1 MRRFALPAL
10 VAGLALTSVGAAA
23 QSMPGQLAAPP
34 VPNGAPLAAT
44 PRLTI
49 AQLRQR
55 YGDAQS
61 RYITIRGVEVHYKDE
76 GRGPVLVLIHGSQS
90 SLRTWDVETALLK
103 GRYRV
108 IRFDIP
114 GYGLSGRIS
123 DEVAA
128 KVQPTDIAEDL
139 LEHLKV
145 RRATVVGVSSG
156 GTMAMF
162 LAAKRPELVERLILS
177 NTPSD
182 PVKYDHLVE
191 PPAFIEAQARA
202 KQLGGFQDQDFWN
215 QYLWYF
221 SGDPARYTP
230 RLRREYYDFNRRT
243 PEKHPI
249 ALVARIG
256 DGKQAAIEMAKIR
269 CPVFLIWGT
278 ADPLL
283 PEAAAD
289 ALTRYLANAR
299 ISRVLM
305 PDVGHYPPV
314 EVPERFARLM
324 AVYIE
329 VVTPRLKPNDQ
340 PAN

>member
-1 MRRFALPAL
+1 MTRFARLAWL
-10 VAGLALTSVGAAA
+10 AGLALTPVATAA
-23 QSMPGQLAAPP
+23 QPAP
-34 VPNGAPLAAT
+34 VASAVAPAIDPAAT

-49 AQLRQR
+49 AELRQR

-61 RYITIRGVEVHYKDE
+61 RYATIRGVEVHYKDE
-76 GRGPVLVLIHGSQS
+76 GRGPVLLMIHGSQS
-90 SLRTWDVETALLK
+90 SLRTWDRETALLK
-103 GRYRV
+103 RRYRI

-128 KVQPTDIAEDL
+128 SVQPTDIAEGL
-139 LEHLKV
+139 LERLHV
-145 RRATVVGVSSG
+145 TRATVVGVSSG
-156 GTMAMF
+156 GTMGMY

-191 PPAFIEAQARA
+191 PPAFKAAQERARRM
-202 KQLGGFQDQDFWN
+202 GGYQDQDFWN

-221 SGDPARYTP
+221 SGDPARYSE

-243 PEKHPI
+243 PEKYPI

-256 DGKQAAIEMAKIR
+256 DGRQAAVEMAKIR

-283 PEAAAD
+283 PESAVD
-289 ALTRYLANAR
+289 AITRYLANAR
-299 ISRVLM
+299 ISRVLLS
-305 PDVGHYPPV
+305 DVGHYPPV
-314 EVPERFARLM
+314 EVPDRFARLV
-324 AVYIE
+324 ADYVE
-329 VVTPRLKPNDQ
+329 VVTPRLAA
-340 PAN
+340 PAGPAK